1 MQTSPHKAPSA
12 TGYVHR
18 HFSVSP
24 LNQRQLPRRLFRE
37 GSIGSKSWKQK
48 DADQISSE
56 DCKSSQPHGDSVIE
70 TVKHALETPPLNF
83 PSPFGYQNMRFPSST
98 GSSMSYSLSP
108 QSDNNSPEISSKIR
122 GRTKSRE
129 NMSQSET
136 SKLDENSFPEAPPI
150 SSVPMPRDLTRQF
163 QSPELLSSSQS
174 LCTQPAP
181 ISRPT
186 KSPQSDCADPK
197 DGSRDCPK
205 RSFRLANAQHEELI
219 ERQSPGVQCQPSQCN
234 ATDSPL
240 SAGINK
246 IGQCTTT
253 EFFQR
258 ASIRGRVDSPNLRVV
273 TVQGGYY
280 IDSRDCDSGIKERSQ
295 ESNSLVFHQATYEPP
310 GNHEINHKEFVG
322 QPSHLHDAMISGD
335 STQEGDPI
343 QFVAT
348 ALKRKELR
356 IEQLS
361 RELQA
366 SKSQAE
372 SSSRRLEDREKGKM
386 LERITSIQ
394 EQQKEASSSFEAAA
408 LEKSEYKTRVQ
419 NFQRELKSLIDDK
432 VYLSKKQEDFVRTFS
447 DVQKSR
453 MEEKQMFMSHIEGLQ
468 ERCEL
473 DQKKYSQQ
481 SEEVTELNQR
491 CEAFQLSV
499 QRLERETQTQK
510 EKITEL
516 LANLDT
522 RNQVIQELETALAS
536 SKSEIKALSNSMD
549 AERETL
555 ISKVMLA
562 EETLHKSQRDMSR
575 SDNRLSEAQVFI
587 LALEKRYNELV
598 EQTHKPDTTSS
609 SVGTSDDPAIDL
621 HSLMTHLRFQLDDME
636 AKNCDVST
644 ALSILE
650 FKHTSTL
657 AEKAILEER
666 LKELLVSN
674 NAANRREEDN
684 QIRIAESQRIQE
696 SMRKKLEESEIDKAR
711 IYSSIPECLSTHSA
725 QLKSAIQEYIA
736 QLEGTRKT
744 EAVESQNQLIKIHEQ
759 TRALEAKLEEKT
771 KELSVFVKENGELVT
786 KLSEQGSRLAKI
798 ELDLISSRAKLQL
811 METDKENKQ
820 LPALHDQKNDQ
831 QVQETVNRIDM
842 GISTQ
847 ISQTLP
853 QTNVN
858 MRFSQDAPMLLS
870 EVAALECGVSM
881 NLYTDFLAWPLDL
894 TSVSC
899 PGVNSSVH
907 EKQIDHLQ
915 SLKSAESAIPKSVET
930 TQENK
935 KRKSVSFS
943 EDRNTKQQSSRMNT
957 TLGKTKVTYVS
968 ALKTNPLETVLCES
982 CDDDDSGDFTASKA
996 AIPTESMTQQNT
1008 GGSSRCDNA
1017 RGRGKTQG
1025 RRGRGKGRGKNP

>member
-1 MQTSPHKAPSA
+1 
-12 TGYVHR
+12 
-18 HFSVSP
+18 
-24 LNQRQLPRRLFRE
+24 
-37 GSIGSKSWKQK
+37 
-48 DADQISSE
+48 
-56 DCKSSQPHGDSVIE
+56 
-70 TVKHALETPPLNF
+70 
-83 PSPFGYQNMRFPSST
+83 
-98 GSSMSYSLSP
+98 
-108 QSDNNSPEISSKIR
+108 
-122 GRTKSRE
+122 
-129 NMSQSET
+129 
-136 SKLDENSFPEAPPI
+136 
-150 SSVPMPRDLTRQF
+150 
-163 QSPELLSSSQS
+163 
-174 LCTQPAP
+174 
-181 ISRPT
+181 
-186 KSPQSDCADPK
+186 
-197 DGSRDCPK
+197 
-205 RSFRLANAQHEELI
+205 
-219 ERQSPGVQCQPSQCN
+219 
-234 ATDSPL
+234 
-240 SAGINK
+240 
-246 IGQCTTT
+246 
-253 EFFQR
+253 
-258 ASIRGRVDSPNLRVV
+258 
-273 TVQGGYY
+273 
-280 IDSRDCDSGIKERSQ
+280 
-295 ESNSLVFHQATYEPP
+295 
-310 GNHEINHKEFVG
+310 
-322 QPSHLHDAMISGD
+322 MISGD

-366 SKSQAE
+366 SKNQAE
-372 SSSRRLEDREKGKM
+372 SSSRRLEVREKGKM

-419 NFQRELKSLIDDK
+419 NLQGELKGLIDAK

-447 DVQKSR
+447 EVQKSR

-499 QRLERETQTQK
+499 QRLEREAQTQK

-522 RNQVIQELETALAS
+522 RNQVIQGLETALAS

-555 ISKVMLA
+555 ISKVILA

-636 AKNCDVST
+636 SKNCDAST

-736 QLEGTRKT
+736 QLEETRKT

-771 KELSVFVKENGELVT
+771 KELSVFVKENGELYRH
-786 KLSEQGSRLAKI
+786 SFH

-853 QTNVN
+853 Q
-858 MRFSQDAPMLLS
+858 DAPMLLS

-881 NLYTDFLAWPLDL
+881 NSYTDFLAWPLDL
-894 TSVSC
+894 TPVSC
-899 PGVNSSVH
+899 PGVNNSVN
-907 EKQIDHLQ
+907 EKQVDHLQ

-968 ALKTNPLETVLCES
+968 ALKANPLETMLCES